1 MGSYDANIIQPVYK
15 KTIERPRSAY
25 IGKSKDSE
33 GANKVNKGDDFTSL
47 TIKQKRGVPAVG
59 QYDPIKCYN
68 HISRPMR
75 KR

>member
-47 TIKQKRGVPAVG
+47 TIK
-59 QYDPIKCYN
+59 
-68 HISRPMR
+68 
-75 KR
+75 